1 MVPLRDQPNGE
12 QGVDDEVGGV
22 AMQTVKEICTLQFLS
37 ADGPAAGGDRKFVV
51 QHEENFT
58 HRRPPEFDP
67 RWPVPHTGKGP
78 FAFESYHANVNGMGA
93 GFGGTM
99 RESQAA
105 SLGFCESQI
114 AVLRRVGLGAGRRGA
129 WDALAETG
137 FLYTMDPN
145 YLQQYGFTQL
155 GGKGFTLDDGLRR
168 HLETFEREL
177 RAAYGAAYRSLPK
190 AQRAELARLR
200 GAYPTTQRAWDV
212 AQAMD
217 DPGSVLE
224 LYRRATG
231 AARQLWDTQLAA
243 ARAAGLRAPPEGFGR
258 ENGHG
263 NNGNDE
269 SRVEYRSLQWN
280 IKLLSGRL
288 RAKAAR
294 CGGFHRVTDV
304 LRGSIVCETAYQLR
318 DALDFLHTHRA
329 AHIAWV
335 DNRLGSDDDDDD
347 ESEEN
352 EDEDDE
358 NSNAIISDGDDAAG
372 RGPRSNGSSKK
383 KKKKKKKRDFLG
395 GYRDVL
401 VLLCFDGHVCEL
413 QLHLKILH
421 EQRKNGHE
429 AYAFLRML
437 HGGRARSQQS
447 RQKSSSELLIASP
460 DAGGGDD
467 EKKDSE
473 KGGRNG
479 YFTVTADSGALEY
492 RGEFRND
499 KRNGQ
504 GVAIYGDGESYE
516 GEWRDNKRHGE
527 GTYRYR
533 DGAVYVGG
541 YVDDKKQGRGKA
553 TFASGNIYEGVSF
566 SFMFT

>member
-200 GAYPTTQRAWDV
+200 GAYPTTQRAWTWRRPWTTPAV
-212 AQAMD
+212 CSSSTAA
-217 DPGSVLE
+217 PPAPRGSSGT
-224 LYRRATG
+224 RSSPR
-231 AARQLWDTQLAA
+231 
-243 ARAAGLRAPPEGFGR
+243 RAPPGCAPRPRASEAKMDTEIMETTRAAWSIGR
-258 ENGHG
+258 CSGTSSCCRG
-263 NNGNDE
+263 GSARRQPAAAASTA
-269 SRVEYRSLQWN
+269 SRTCCAGPS
-280 IKLLSGRL
+280 S
-288 RAKAAR
+288 AR
-294 CGGFHRVTDV
+294 RPT
-304 LRGSIVCETAYQLR
+304 SSATPSTSS
-318 DALDFLHTHRA
+318 THRA